1 MLRFHLDLVAGPQSQ
16 HESPLGKVVHRCRS
30 HCDGRGAT
38 YKYARNTGAQQNIL
52 GPESAGGQNRELI
65 APMPLG
71 HPRRFIAQFIGKLNT
86 IHDVRRVETAG
97 ERKPDPFH

>member
-1 MLRFHLDLVAGPQSQ
+1 
-16 HESPLGKVVHRCRS
+16 
-30 HCDGRGAT
+30 
-38 YKYARNTGAQQNIL
+38 
-52 GPESAGGQNRELI
+52 
-65 APMPLG
+65 MPLG